1 MPVDPICA
9 ATGNVVPLV
18 GQAVCDAAGSAAN
31 KATGGVVGD
40 AAGAVGGAVAG
51 AAGTVG
57 GAVAGA
63 AGTVGGAVA
72 GAAGTVGNAAQ
83 DALCGVAGGAI
94 PFGQSVCH
102 AATDAAGAAAG
113 GAAHVAQ
120 AAIKFGEDPL
130 GYIAQHCVEGTVWFW
145 GRLADIIDSTTATD
159 FTNQGFLKIYAL
171 MFGASS
177 VLVAIFWLLAVGK
190 RVVRGVAPG
199 QAIGE
204 SIGFLILAVFASA
217 FTPAALGL
225 LMSLSNAAAAGFA
238 SGIGTDAKQAL
249 TGLVNALNLVTP
261 AAGAPGAGGPV
272 VLILAAVVGIIV
284 GLILWLEI
292 LVATAALYV
301 LAVFGPAVLAGLV
314 DRDKWGHVHKWAGF
328 VVALALVKPA
338 IVVVIGLGFGLVGN
352 APGDAAAAFSA
363 VIEGLAIL
371 VLAVFA
377 SGLILKFVPIIG
389 EHLGTGM
396 DARRHLSS
404 AGPAA
409 AIPGPAQVM
418 QNSISA
424 RRMGGASTAAATKAA
439 PVAAPV
445 AAAAAAPVAAVRTA
459 ATRAQPPT
467 PPAMTA
473 PKASLSTP
481 ARTSAAPTGSLW
493 AAPGSTTP
501 WYGAGTPPAAAQTPS
516 PDPRSDGRH
525 TP

>member
-1 MPVDPICA
+1 MPADPLCA
-9 ATGNVVPLV
+9 VAGNAVPLV

-40 AAGAVGGAVAG
+40 AAGAVAGAVG
-51 AAGTVG
+51 DAAGTVG

-63 AGTVGGAVA
+63 AGA
-72 GAAGTVGNAAQ
+72 VGNAAQ

-94 PFGQSVCH
+94 PFVGNAACH
-102 AATDAAGAAAG
+102 AATGAVGAVAGAAG
-113 GAAHVAQ
+113 HVAQ
-120 AAIKFGEDPL
+120 AAIQFASDPL
-130 GYIAQHCVEGTVWFW
+130 GYIAQHTIDGTVWFW

-159 FTNQGFLKIYAL
+159 FTNPGFLKTYAL

-177 VLVAIFWLLAVGK
+177 VLVVIWWLLAVGK

-204 SIGFLILAVFASA
+204 AIGFLILAVFASA

-225 LMSLSNAAAAGFA
+225 LMSLSNAAATGFA
-238 SGIGTDAKQAL
+238 TGIGTDAKHAL
-249 TGLVNALNLVTP
+249 TGLVGALNMIPLVP
-261 AAGAPGAGGPV
+261 GGPV
-272 VLILAAVVGIIV
+272 TVPAVVLIFGAGVGLIV
-284 GLILWLEI
+284 GLILCLEV
-292 LVATAALYV
+292 LLATAALYV

-338 IVVVIGLGFGLVGN
+338 IVVVIGLGFGLAGN
-352 APGDAAAAFSA
+352 APADAAAAFSA
-363 VIEGLAIL
+363 VLSGLAIL
-371 VLAVFA
+371 VLAVLA
-377 SGLILKFVPIIG
+377 SGLILKFVPVIG
-389 EHLGTGM
+389 DHLSTGM

-424 RRMGGASTAAATKAA
+424 RRMGSAYTVSATKTAATK
-439 PVAAPV
+439 AAPV

-459 ATRAQPPT
+459 ASRALPPT
-467 PPAMTA
+467 PPAS
-473 PKASLSTP
+473 PASSPTP
-481 ARTSAAPTGSLW
+481 PTRTTAAPTGSLW
-493 AAPGSTTP
+493 ATEPT
-501 WYGAGTPPAAAQTPS
+501 S
-516 PDPRSDGRH
+516 P
-525 TP
+525 

>member
-1 MPVDPICA
+1 MPADPLCA
-9 ATGNVVPLV
+9 AAGNAVPLV

-40 AAGAVGGAVAG
+40 AAGAVAGAVG
-51 AAGTVG
+51 DAAGTVG

-63 AGTVGGAVA
+63 AGA
-72 GAAGTVGNAAQ
+72 VGNAAQ

-94 PFGQSVCH
+94 PFVGNAACH
-102 AATDAAGAAAG
+102 AATGAVGAVAGAAG
-113 GAAHVAQ
+113 HVAQ
-120 AAIKFGEDPL
+120 AAIQFASDPL
-130 GYIAQHCVEGTVWFW
+130 GYIAQHCVEATVWFW

-159 FTNQGFLKIYAL
+159 FTNQGFLRTYAL

-177 VLVAIFWLLAVGK
+177 VLVVIFWLLAVGK

-204 SIGFLILAVFASA
+204 AIGFLILAVFASA

-225 LMSLSNAAAAGFA
+225 LMSLSNAAATGFA
-238 SGIGTDAKQAL
+238 TGIGTDAKHAL
-249 TGLVNALNLVTP
+249 TGLTDALNMVP
-261 AAGAPGAGGPV
+261 IVSGSPGGGGPV
-272 VLILAAVVGIIV
+272 VLILGAVVGLIV
-284 GLILWLEI
+284 GLILWLEV
-292 LVATAALYV
+292 LLATAALYV

-352 APGDAAAAFSA
+352 APADAAAAFSA
-363 VIEGLAIL
+363 VLSGLAIL
-371 VLAVFA
+371 VLAVLA
-377 SGLILKFVPIIG
+377 SGLILKFVPVIG
-389 EHLGTGM
+389 DHLSTGM

-424 RRMGGASTAAATKAA
+424 RRMGSAYSAAATKAK
-439 PVAAPV
+439 AAPV
-445 AAAAAAPVAAVRTA
+445 AAAAAAPVAAARTA
-459 ATRAQPPT
+459 ASRAQPPT
-467 PPAMTA
+467 PPASSPSPPT
-473 PKASLSTP
+473 
-481 ARTSAAPTGSLW
+481 RTAAPTGSLW
-493 AAPGSTTP
+493 ATGPTPP
-501 WYGAGTPPAAAQTPS
+501 WYGAGTPPSAAQTPS
-516 PDPRSDGRH
+516 PDPRSDGRR